1 MRRGRVFRRCRR
13 CGRQVTS
20 RTCSKCG
27 VSGRVGWAFTVD
39 VAPPGAPRDQRV
51 KSGFETKAAAV
62 AALNELQMA
71 MVTATYVEP
80 NRMTVAEYLARW
92 WAAGNWEANTKR
104 DYDVAIRLHITPRL
118 GAVRL
123 QELTRLQ
130 VKSLYDYLRREG
142 KVRRRKD
149 PATGNT
155 VVVARQPLSK
165 KSVQNVHICLRAA
178 LNDAVRDGL
187 IDGRRGNPAAGA
199 FTYSR
204 RKDRNEMKT
213 WSVDELRAFLAFVG
227 ADRNAALYRTALM
240 TGMRRGELLGLRH
253 RDLDLANG
261 RLHVRQQWTKDGA
274 HGRVFKGL
282 KNDSVAWR
290 TIGLDEE
297 TVMELRAHVERQQ
310 AERARLGG
318 SHRGHDLVFCHPDGT
333 PFDPDWTTTL
343 FERLAAAAPGVLG
356 IRFHDMRHTHATL
369 LLESG
374 ESVVYVAE
382 RLGDTVE
389 TIVQT
394 YAHVTP
400 RMRATAPARLA
411 ALVRADVGSDFVASE
426 SRGS

>member
-1 MRRGRVFRRCRR
+1 MRRGRVFRRCRK
-13 CGRQVTS
+13 CGRQVVG
-20 RTCSKCG
+20 RTCAKCG
-27 VSGRVGWAFTVD
+27 AGGRVGWAFTVD
-39 VAPPGAPRDQRV
+39 VAPVGAPRDQRV
-51 KSGFETKAAAV
+51 RSGFETKAQAV

-71 MVTATYVEP
+71 LATATYVEP
-80 NRMTVAEYLARW
+80 SRITLGQYLTRW
-92 WAAGNWEANTKR
+92 WTQGGWEANTKR
-104 DYDVAIRLHITPRL
+104 DYDVAIRLHIAPRL
-118 GAVRL
+118 GGVRL
-123 QELTRLQ
+123 QELTRIQ
-130 VKSLYDYLRREG
+130 VKSLYDQLRREG

-149 PATGNT
+149 AKTGNM
-155 VVVARQPLSK
+155 VVVAREPLSK

-178 LNDAVRDGL
+178 LNDALKDGL

-213 WSVDELRAFLAFVG
+213 WSVEELRAFLVFVC
-227 ADRNAALYRTALM
+227 ADRNVALYRTGLM
-240 TGMRRGELLGLRH
+240 TGMRRGELLGLRQ
-253 RDLDLANG
+253 RDLDLSSA

-290 TIGLDEE
+290 TIGLDDE
-297 TVMELRAHVERQQ
+297 TVSELRTHLERQG
-310 AERARLGG
+310 AERARLDG
-318 SHRGHDLVFCHPDGT
+318 SYRDHDLVFCHPDGT
-333 PFDPDWTTTL
+333 PYDPDWTTTL
-343 FERLAAAAPGVLG
+343 FERLAVAAPGVLA

-389 TIVQT
+389 TIVET

-400 RMRATAPARLA
+400 KMRATAPARLA
-411 ALVRADVGSDFVASE
+411 ALVRANADLD
-426 SRGS
+426 